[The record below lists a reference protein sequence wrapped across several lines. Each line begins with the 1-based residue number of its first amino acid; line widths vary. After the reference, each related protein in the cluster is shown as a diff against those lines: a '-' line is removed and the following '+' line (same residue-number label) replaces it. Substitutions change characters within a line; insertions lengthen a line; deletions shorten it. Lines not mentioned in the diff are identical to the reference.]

1 MSKII
6 VTPINYTNASQGLN
20 YNTKITEVNAD
31 GKSFQPRIQ
40 SPWMRSK
47 YPIFASDKFVKNT
60 EERNFVKF
68 DIDNSK
74 ECQNWKQK
82 IDDFDKQVNDQF
94 PTIFDKLAKVYTPCK
109 TIKDPKIPTEED
121 IELAEAEGK
130 TLNPNPLSKFKLKL
144 DFNNNCYYEGELLN
158 FDNAKVVLSTY
169 FSNLKQAGG
178 KVEKMKPFTYTLKIK
193 NNETNKVED
202 KVVSMND
209 VEIRKENKTIFY
221 LRIPDEYDENTTKK
235 PQFLNNEE
243 LDKVYGKAVEVEAK
257 TVEQIDQYLGWNTMF
272 RVIVSPVELWANKE
286 KDEKTGKRNT
296 GIKYV
301 CKQIEIIKLP
311 NNYKLFN
318 GVKDSYSKYAF
329 VNNITDNT
337 KQTSNIET
345 SNNSDSESSANDNDN
360 DSDSESESESES
372 DNDSDSDSES
382 DSEPDPVQKKKIT
395 KDTKQTAAPSKKK

>member
-1 MSKII
+1 MSKI
-6 VTPINYTNASQGLN
+6 VVASVNYTNAPPGLN
-20 YNTKITEVNAD
+20 YNTKINEVNAD
-31 GKSFQPRIQ
+31 GKQFQPRIQ
-40 SPWMRSK
+40 SDWMYSK
-47 YPIFASDKFVKNT
+47 FPIFASEKFVKNA
-60 EERNFVKF
+60 EERNYVKF
-68 DIDNSK
+68 DINDSK

-82 IDDFDKQVNDQF
+82 IDNFDQQVNEQF

-169 FSNLKQAGG
+169 FGNLKQAGG
-178 KVEKMKPFTYTLKIK
+178 KVDKMKPFTYTLKIK

-221 LRIPDEYDENTTKK
+221 VRTPDEYDENTTKK

-296 GIKYV
+296 GIKYI

-311 NNYKLFN
+311 NNYKSAN

-329 VNNITDNT
+329 VNNIADNT
-337 KQTSNIET
+337 KQTSKIET
-345 SNNSDSESSANDNDN
+345 SNESESDSESESSANDD
-360 DSDSESESESES
+360 DDSESGSESESES
-372 DNDSDSDSES
+372 D
-382 DSEPDPVQKKKIT
+382 SEPEPVQKKKVA
-395 KDTKQTAAPSKKK
+395 KDTKPVAAPSKKK